1 MNPQQTEFNTALAN
15 LTPKQKLKYTKA
27 NPNIG
32 VGEVQQSFTGNSYQP
47 ISNLITTGDLTG
59 NQNLIPVPPKPVS
72 GTGYVPSVTQPT
84 TTTDNNGLATYTPPA
99 PAPAT
104 DTGKSVYKQ
113 QLDQISKDLGILD
126 TKPIEATK
134 IQEAQQLAT
143 KTEQAT
149 KDYNSYVLKKREIEK
164 KLNEMQTAEANTV
177 GGVGGG
183 YSSKIQ
189 EYQRKSNA
197 ELADLAIQAQASQGL
212 LDAARQT
219 IKDTLDAQ
227 FSPIEDRIKLRAQF
241 AQLASNDLT
250 DSEKYKLD
258 QLNKKDEANQKEVST
273 FATSLVNTVFE
284 NGAPVGV
291 RTKIFQIAGDYAS
304 GNLTKEQALSK
315 MTESAGSYGIKT
327 SASEKAP
334 TIQKIN
340 GVDMQW
346 NPTSEKWE
354 TPSTTSIGKIDK
366 SASTLAQNQTSI
378 NDVDQLLKGGAGF
391 DTAVGTSILTRSTG
405 IFGNL
410 AKIGLGLATGAGA
423 GAAAG
428 APFAGV
434 GAIPGSIGGAIIG
447 AGTALFGIGKQAYS
461 QLSGAEQ
468 DFIGSVEQL
477 RSNLNLDSLI
487 DAKSRGATFGALSDQ
502 ELKVLSNAAT
512 KIGQWAIKDSNG
524 NVVGYNVSQG
534 AFKKELEKIN
544 NFAKLDYIIKG
555 GDPMD
560 VNAQMQSD
568 GSIWVKNSDGTL
580 TKIK

>member
-32 VGEVQQSFTGNSYQP
+32 VGGVQQSFTGNSYQP

-304 GNLTKEQALSK
+304 GNLTKEQAMAQMTTAAQAYGRNPIDEAYKKVQIEKLKAETTDKQSSNGAISRVSKVNANSPTYIQDVIQASAGGAK
-315 MTESAGSYGIKT
+315 MTGDQINPIS
-327 SASEKAP
+327 KAL
-334 TIQKIN
+334 TVVGQIDTLQKNIEN
-340 GVDMQW
+340 TNTG
-346 NPTSEKWE
+346 P
-354 TPSTTSIGKIDK
+354 
-366 SASTLAQNQTSI
+366 
-378 NDVDQLLKGGAGF
+378 
-391 DTAVGTSILTRSTG
+391 ILG
-405 IFGNL
+405 IFRSNNPYDVKAQLIKGQLQSIIPNLARGVYGEVGVLTDNDIYNYSKTIGNL
-410 AKIGLGLATGAGA
+410 KSTKDLNNLLLSATLTTVKNSIADKLEVN
-423 GAAAG
+423 AAAG
-428 APFAGV
+428 RDV
-434 GAIPGSIGGAIIG
+434 
-447 AGTALFGIGKQAYS
+447 
-461 QLSGAEQ
+461 SG
-468 DFIGSVEQL
+468 FI
-477 RSNLNLDSLI
+477 NLYNKLDT
-487 DAKSRGATFGALSDQ
+487 R
-502 ELKVLSNAAT
+502 
-512 KIGQWAIKDSNG
+512 IKDINQRLGIDNGQSNV
-524 NVVGYNVSQG
+524 NPFQQSIESSIYNASTSMFNIPKQ
-534 AFKKELEKIN
+534 
-544 NFAKLDYIIKG
+544 
-555 GDPMD
+555 
-560 VNAQMQSD
+560 
-568 GSIWVKNSDGTL
+568 
-580 TKIK
+580 